1 MAILNTVVM
10 ALALVLLSPFALAT
24 QKLDEIYNY
33 YALPQ
38 TLGSSGQPTVEQFAA
53 IRASGFDV
61 VVNLAMPDS
70 ENALAEEGKF
80 VSENSMT
87 YIHIPV
93 PWDAPKVDHLAQFFG
108 VMDAMTNQGKKV
120 WVHCAANY
128 RASAFSYKYLTLLK
142 GMTAKNASTPLLKA
156 WLPQMD
162 ENWRRIYDLT
172 VSEIVL

>member
-1 MAILNTVVM
+1 MANLNTLVM
-10 ALALVLLSPFALAT
+10 ALALVLLSPFAVAT
-24 QKLDEIYNY
+24 QKLDEIYN

-38 TLGSSGQPTVEQFAA
+38 TLGSSGQTTVEQFAA

-108 VMDAMTNQGKKV
+108 VMMQ
-120 WVHCAANY
+120 
-128 RASAFSYKYLTLLK
+128 
-142 GMTAKNASTPLLKA
+142 
-156 WLPQMD
+156 
-162 ENWRRIYDLT
+162 
-172 VSEIVL
+172 